1 MSTAGISSSSLVQG
15 AQYFSDRKN
24 DLQQLGAAL
33 QSGDLAGAQ
42 QDFAQ
47 IQTLAAN
54 GPFSNGNAFFV
65 AGRQQDFTAI
75 GQALQSGDIAGAQ
88 QALTQLQSTF
98 TQGGGGGTTG
108 PVLDPGPAVI
118 INLTT
123 GGVAPTTTTTAPAT
137 TTTPTT
143 NTTDPATTSTAASS
157 TGPEIVL
164 NIGGGNAGS
173 TPEEI
178 TLSFSNTGSGGEQL
192 TIGVGSQQ
200 NPNTQEVTL
209 NLPQNGSEQIILNLL
224 NNGSVS
230 SPSPTS
236 TSSSASAST
245 SSGVNVVA

>member
-54 GPFSNGNAFFV
+54 GPFANGNAFAV
-65 AGRQQDFTAI
+65 TGRQQDFTAI

-88 QALTQLQSTF
+88 QALAQLQSTF
-98 TQGGGGGTTG
+98 TNGGGGTTG
-108 PVLDPGPAVI
+108 PLLDAGPAVI

-123 GGVAPTTTTTAPAT
+123 SGAAPTTTAPAT
-137 TTTPTT
+137 
-143 NTTDPATTSTAASS
+143 NTTDPAITSTAASN

-164 NIGGGNAGS
+164 NIGGGSAGG

-178 TLSFSNTGSGGEQL
+178 TLSFNSTSGGGEQL

-200 NPNTQEVTL
+200 NPNTQQVTL
-209 NLPQNGSEQIILNLL
+209 NLPQNGNEQIILNLL
-224 NNGSVS
+224 NNN
-230 SPSPTS
+230 PA
-236 TSSSASAST
+236 SSSASAST

>member
-15 AQYFSDRKN
+15 AQYFQDRKT

-54 GPFSNGNAFFV
+54 GPFANGNAFAV
-65 AGRQQDFTAI
+65 TGRQQDFTAI

-88 QALTQLQSTF
+88 QALAQLQSTF
-98 TQGGGGGTTG
+98 TNGGGGTTG
-108 PVLDPGPAVI
+108 PLLDPGPAVI

-123 GGVAPTTTTTAPAT
+123 GGAAPTTTTTAPAT
-137 TTTPTT
+137 
-143 NTTDPATTSTAASS
+143 NTTDPAITSTAASN

-164 NIGGGNAGS
+164 NIGGGSAGG

-178 TLSFSNTGSGGEQL
+178 TLSFNSTSGGGEQL

-200 NPNTQEVTL
+200 NPNTQQVTL
-209 NLPQNGSEQIILNLL
+209 NLPQNGNEQIILNLL
-224 NNGSVS
+224 NNN
-230 SPSPTS
+230 PA
-236 TSSSASAST
+236 SSSASAST

>member
-54 GPFSNGNAFFV
+54 GPFANGNAFAV
-65 AGRQQDFTAI
+65 TGRQQDFTAI

-88 QALTQLQSTF
+88 QALAQLQSTF
-98 TQGGGGGTTG
+98 TNGGGGTTG
-108 PVLDPGPAVI
+108 PLLDPGPAVI

-123 GGVAPTTTTTAPAT
+123 SGAAPTTTTTAPAT
-137 TTTPTT
+137 
-143 NTTDPATTSTAASS
+143 NTTDPAITSTAASS

-164 NIGGGNAGS
+164 NIGGGSAGG

-178 TLSFSNTGSGGEQL
+178 TLSFNSTSGGGEQL

-200 NPNTQEVTL
+200 NPNTQQVTL
-209 NLPQNGSEQIILNLL
+209 NLPQNGNEQIILNLL
-224 NNGSVS
+224 NNN
-230 SPSPTS
+230 PA
-236 TSSSASAST
+236 SSSASAST